1 MELLVLHAGLLHN
14 AKSAPSRSSELM
26 PPEFVSGEVKV
37 RNRNGVPVGFPAGI
51 VRDTAEFEF
60 DMAAA
65 LMKVT
70 APGAPARLPAVVVML
85 TDEKVLVVAS

>member
-37 RNRNGVPVGFPAGI
+37 RNRNGVPVGFPAG
-51 VRDTAEFEF
+51 VRNTAEFEF